1 MNKPKSIDEQ
11 FNEAVNTFKENVCTS
26 IRNGSFK
33 ITPSFAKKIEDIKN
47 EMQENT
53 KEPITPIMTID
64 SWAVLSKADRRKM
77 KNIIKLKI

>member
-11 FNEAVNTFKENVCTS
+11 FNELIDTFKKNVCTS

-33 ITPSFAKKIEDIKN
+33 ITPKFAKTLADIKN

>member
-1 MNKPKSIDEQ
+1 MTKPKSVDEQ
-11 FNEAVNTFKENVCTS
+11 FNEAIDTFKEHVCKS
-26 IRNGSFK
+26 IRDGSFK
-33 ITPSFAKKIEDIKN
+33 ISPEFAKTLADIKD
-47 EMQENT
+47 ELQESI

>member
-1 MNKPKSIDEQ
+1 MTKPKSVDDQ
-11 FNEAVNTFKENVCTS
+11 FNEAVDTFKKHVCTS

-33 ITPSFAKKIEDIKN
+33 ITPKFAKTLADIKD
-47 EMQENT
+47 ELQEDT
-53 KEPITPIMTID
+53 KEPITPIITID